1 MASKNESLFDAER
14 LARTGSSNP
23 TLIRNYNVEVRE
35 FVVLACLSELG
46 EMDTGGIATR
56 VGLSPTSVRYC
67 IDALS
72 NNGLVREASRAPE
85 TYLPTE
91 DGRSLIRKSGESAPL
106 Q

>member
-1 MASKNESLFDAER
+1 MESKNGMLFDAER
-14 LARTGSSNP
+14 LARTGSSNS

-35 FVVLACLSELG
+35 FVVLACLNELG
-46 EMDTGGIATR
+46 EMDMGGIASR

-67 IDALS
+67 LDALS
-72 NNGLVREASRAPE
+72 DNGLIREANRAPS